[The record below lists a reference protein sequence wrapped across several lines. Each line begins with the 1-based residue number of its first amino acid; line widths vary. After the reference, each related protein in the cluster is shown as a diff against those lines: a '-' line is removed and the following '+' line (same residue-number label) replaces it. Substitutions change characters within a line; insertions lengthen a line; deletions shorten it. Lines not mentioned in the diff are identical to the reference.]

1 MFSKIIVSFK
11 DGSFFKK
18 VYNKFKLMIFGII
31 RKCFESKIN
40 IKNDKIMFLTFQG
53 SYNCNP
59 KAVADEIIRQKLPYE
74 LVWVVKKDDLKN
86 IKQYPKEL
94 KLVRKNTLK
103 LYKEAAS
110 CKVFVENA
118 NNFEYLKMHK
128 KEGQYILQPW
138 HGAMGFKRLDP
149 GSVKNENWVKKAME
163 LDKIT
168 DYCIVNSDFEIDV
181 FRSSYWPTTEMLK
194 YGHPR
199 NDILFNKNGEF
210 EKYSKKVRERYNIDD
225 DVKIAMYA
233 PTYRD
238 DASLDSYNLDFG
250 KLHEA
255 LVKRFGGKWCILLR
269 MHYKIRN
276 MDLPKNL
283 VDKVVNVT
291 DYPDMQE
298 LLCVCDFGI
307 TDYSSW
313 MCDYV
318 LTRKPGFL
326 YTSDIEKYVDERG
339 FYYPLESTPFPVCKT
354 NEELYE
360 AIISFDE
367 NKYLL
372 GVDKFLKD
380 RGSYE
385 EGDASKKVVEKIK
398 EITGYKE

>member
-1 MFSKIIVSFK
+1 MFNKIIVSLK
-11 DGSFFKK
+11 DRTFFRK
-18 VYNKFKLMIFGII
+18 VYNKFKIMTFRVL

-40 IKNDKIMFLTFQG
+40 INNRKIMFLTFQG

-59 KAVADEIIRQKLPYE
+59 KAVANEIIKQKLPYE
-74 LVWVVKKDDLKN
+74 LVWVVKKEDLKN
-86 IKQYPKEL
+86 KEQYPKEL

-103 LYKEAAS
+103 FYKEAAS

-118 NNFEYLKMHK
+118 NNFEYLKMKK

-149 GSVKNENWVKKAME
+149 GSVKNENWVKKAMK
-163 LDKIT
+163 LDEIT

-181 FRSSYWPTTEMLK
+181 FRNSYWPTTEMLK

-199 NDILFNKNGEF
+199 NDILFNKNNEF
-210 EKYSKKVRERYNIDD
+210 EIYSKKVKEMYGISK

-238 DASLDSYNLDFG
+238 NSSLESYNLDFE

-255 LVKRFGGKWCILLR
+255 LVKRFGGKWCIMLR
-269 MHYKIRN
+269 MHYKLRKIN
-276 MDLPKNL
+276 LPDNL
-283 VDKVVNVT
+283 VDKVVNAT

-298 LLCVCDFGI
+298 LLCVCDLGI

-326 YTSDIEKYVDERG
+326 YTADIEKYVDERG

-354 NEELYE
+354 NDELYE
-360 AIISFDE
+360 AIINFDE
-367 NKYLL
+367 KKYSLE
-372 GVDKFLKD
+372 VDKFLKD

-385 EGDASKKVVEKIK
+385 SGEASEKVVEKIK
-398 EITGYKE
+398 EITGYED